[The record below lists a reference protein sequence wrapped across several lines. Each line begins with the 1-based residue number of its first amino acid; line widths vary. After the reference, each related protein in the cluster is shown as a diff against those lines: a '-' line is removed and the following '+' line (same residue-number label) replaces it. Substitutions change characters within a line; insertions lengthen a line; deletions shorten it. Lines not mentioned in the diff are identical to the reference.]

1 MFMNYN
7 GIVEEYDIY
16 IELKFFELKLLKK
29 SVVKY
34 DIRVWFDGRS
44 RFYPSPQFIFGYEFK
59 FYRVVWR

>member
-29 SVVKY
+29 LVVKY
-34 DIRVWFDGRS
+34 GISAWFGLTGDLGS
-44 RFYPSPQFIFGYEFK
+44 TLLHNLHSSLLFVCWI
-59 FYRVVWR
+59 

>member
-29 SVVKY
+29 SIVKY
-34 DIRVWFDGRS
+34 DIRV
-44 RFYPSPQFIFGYEFK
+44 
-59 FYRVVWR
+59 